1 MKDGVV
7 TKTFS
12 TIFVRLASVFLLV
25 SGASGPAQAD
35 AMYFNGAEV
44 SPNRVLV
51 KVRPQAGVADL
62 AAFPK
67 LAGTT
72 VVEQLDAVA
81 VSVLKVPAATE
92 EALESVI
99 LELGSSGLVEYA
111 EPDYHVS
118 ADLTPS
124 DPRFGE
130 LWGLHNI
137 GQLGGTPD
145 ADIDAPEA
153 WDLRTASSGVAVVI
167 DTGIDYNHVDLAAN
181 VWVNPGEIPANGL
194 DDDGNGY
201 VDDVHGINA
210 ITGSGNPMDDN
221 FHGTHVSGTLG
232 AVGDNASGVTGVSW
246 NTQIMGCKFLNSFG
260 GGTTSDA
267 IECLNYVATMKM
279 DHGVDIRVTNNS
291 WGGGGFSQ
299 ALSDAIEITGDM
311 GILFVAAAG
320 NSGTNNDLFPH
331 YPSSYSLSN
340 IIAVADTNRFEQL
353 SSTSSFGPT
362 SVDLSAPGSDILSTF
377 PGNAYATISGTS
389 MATPHVAGA
398 AMLTWTQHPTFDL
411 LDVKE
416 TLEST
421 ADSLASLSGR
431 VATGGRL
438 NLFNAMTCNPND
450 FRLSTSLPD
459 GFEVG
464 QTRAVVLTARL
475 ASCALARG
483 AVVDAFF
490 DNGNPDV
497 ALLDDGTHPDRVAND
512 GTYSGTWIP
521 IGLGPVTVTVDAVFS
536 EQPFATSVDGTIT
549 AFSGVIDFE
558 DIAVPPGSNNSGG
571 DRRSQGY
578 VFDSSTDHTHLVND
592 SFDSHNGTTWLG
604 SDDFRGDNRITMSA
618 VSGAVFGLIELDIS
632 ELIETPNSVVV
643 RVTGNLEG
651 GGTVNRSIQLDDIA
665 DGAGPLD
672 DFQTIVFDSSW
683 TGLTSVELDA
693 VAGEGDRWYAL
704 DNVTVSENAPP
715 ICSLAGADAD
725 ELWPPNHKFRDV
737 VVEGVIDT
745 EGGPVQIVVTQ
756 IAQDEPIEGRGDGN
770 TEPDAGDLG
779 TGVATLRSEHSGL
792 GDGRVYHVSFEAFDE
807 QGASCGGTVT
817 VCVPHD
823 RGQGSECVD
832 QGPLFDSITGL
843 PLPQVI
849 GPENGGFE
857 TGDFTGWGQINSG
870 SGGIVVDDG
879 SFDPPGPGGPVAP
892 FAGGFSAATFQ
903 GGPGVHTLFQDVTLS
918 VGLLSATLLWGDN
931 LQNHAGV
938 FVDPLQEWRVEVWD
952 PADNSVLAEL
962 FSTEP
967 GDPPIQGWTERAG
980 DLSPWIGQT
989 IRIAFTQQDALFY
1002 FNARLDEVRIVGQLP
1017 LPVTLDI
1024 RPGNTA
1030 NFINPMGSGTVPV
1043 AILGSETFV
1052 VAAIDSTTLAFGPNG
1067 AGLVIDRISDV
1078 NGDGAPDL
1086 VSEHP
1091 IAATGIAFDDDLACI
1106 SGATIHGE
1114 VFEGCDGMRTVSAAC
1129 GIGFELALLL
1139 PPLLYLYQRRR
1150 RR

>member
-1 MKDGVV
+1 
-7 TKTFS
+7 
-12 TIFVRLASVFLLV
+12 
-25 SGASGPAQAD
+25 
-35 AMYFNGAEV
+35 MYFNGAEV

-51 KVRPQAGVADL
+51 KFRPQAGVADL
-62 AAFPK
+62 ATFPK
-67 LAGTT
+67 LASTT
-72 VVEQLDAVA
+72 VVEQLDPVG
-81 VSVLKVPAATE
+81 VSVLEVPAATE

-99 LELGSSGLVEYA
+99 LELGGSGLVEYA
-111 EPDYHVS
+111 EPDFHLS

-181 VWVNPGEIPANGL
+181 LWVNPGEIPSNGL

-210 ITGSGNPMDDN
+210 ITGSGDPMDDN

-232 AVGDNASGVTGVSW
+232 AVGDNASGVTGVNW
-246 NTQIMGCKFLNSFG
+246 NTQIMGCKFLDSFG
-260 GGTTSDA
+260 FGTTSDA
-267 IECLNYVATMKM
+267 IECINYVATMKQ

-299 ALSDAIEITGDM
+299 ALSDAIELTGDL

-320 NSGTNNDLFPH
+320 NSGSNNDLFPH
-331 YPSSYSLSN
+331 YPSSYPLSN
-340 IIAVADTNRFEQL
+340 IIAVANTDRFDQL
-353 SSTSSFGPT
+353 SPTSSYGPT

-377 PGNAYATISGTS
+377 PGNAYGTISGTS

-421 ADSLASLSGR
+421 VNPLASLSGR

-438 NLFNAMTCNPND
+438 NLVDAMTCDPSD
-450 FRLSTSLPD
+450 FRLTTSLPD
-459 GFEVG
+459 AFEVG
-464 QTRAVVLTARL
+464 QSLAVVLTARL

-483 AVVDAFF
+483 AIVDAFF
-490 DNGNPDV
+490 DNGDPDLE
-497 ALLDDGTHPDRVAND
+497 LLDDGIHPDQVAND

-521 IGLGPVTVTVDAVFS
+521 IALGPVTVTVEAAFDLQLFT
-536 EQPFATSVDGTIT
+536 TSVDGTVRT
-549 AFSGVIDFE
+549 FSGVIDFE
-558 DIAVPPGSNNSGG
+558 DIAVPPGSSSMGG
-571 DRRSQGY
+571 DRTSKGY
-578 VFDSSTDHTHLVND
+578 MFDSSTDHTHLVND

-604 SDDFRGDNRITMSA
+604 PDDFRGDNHISMSA
-618 VSGAVFGLIELDIS
+618 VSGAVFTLLELDIG
-632 ELIETPNSVVV
+632 EFFGTPNGVAVD
-643 RVTGNLEG
+643 VTGNLEG
-651 GGTVNRSIQLDDIA
+651 GGTVNRLIRLDDIA

-672 DFQTIVFDSSW
+672 DFETIVFDSSW
-683 TGLTSVELDA
+683 TGLTSVEFDA
-693 VAGEGDRWYAL
+693 VSGGGDRWYAL
-704 DNVTVSENAPP
+704 DNIAVSENAPP
-715 ICSLAGADAD
+715 ICSLAVADLG

-737 VVEGVIDT
+737 VVEGVIDP
-745 EGGPVQIVVTQ
+745 EGEPIEIVVTR

-770 TEPDAGDLG
+770 TEPDAGGLG
-779 TGVATLRSEHSGL
+779 TGVATPRSEHSGL
-792 GDGRVYHVSFEAFDE
+792 GDGRVYHVSFEAFDV

-823 RGQGSECVD
+823 RGRGRECVD

-843 PLPQVI
+843 PIPQVI

-857 TGDFTGWGQINSG
+857 TGDLTGWGQINSG

-903 GGPGVHTLFQDVTLS
+903 GGPGVHTLFQDVTLGAS
-918 VGLLSATLLWGDN
+918 LLSATLHWGDN

-938 FVDPLQEWRVEVWD
+938 FVDPVQEWRVEVWD

-967 GDPPIQGWTERAG
+967 GDLPIQGWTERVA

-989 IRIAFTQQDALFY
+989 IRIAFTQQDGLWY

-1091 IAATGIAFDDDLACI
+1091 IPATGIGFGTNRACI
-1106 SGATIHGE
+1106 SGATIDGE
-1114 VFEGCDGMRTVSAAC
+1114 VFEGCDGLRTMSGAC

-1139 PPLLYLYQRRR
+1139 PGLMWLRQRRR
-1150 RR
+1150 LIKRG